1 MFLKMVSFLQLEHL
15 PIRHRMLKLAI
26 VVHS

>member
-1 MFLKMVSFLQLEHL
+1 MVSFLQLEHL